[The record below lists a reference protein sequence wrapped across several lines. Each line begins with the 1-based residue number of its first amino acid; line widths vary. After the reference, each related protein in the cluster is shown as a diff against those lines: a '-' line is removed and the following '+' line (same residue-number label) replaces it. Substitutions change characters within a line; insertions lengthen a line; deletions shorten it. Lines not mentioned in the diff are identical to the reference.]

1 LEGETLMR
9 MMLKVSIPVEKGNE
23 TIRDGTLSQ
32 KMQAIFADLKPEAVY
47 LVDDQG
53 RRTAMIFFDLAD
65 AAGIPAAVEPF
76 MHAFNADIELH
87 PVMVP
92 EDLAKGMPA
101 AVERLER
108 YG

>member
-1 LEGETLMR
+1 MR

-23 TIRDGTLSQ
+23 TIRDGTMGQ

-53 RRTAMIFFDLAD
+53 CRTAMIFFDMVD
-65 AAGIPAAVEPF
+65 ASEIPAVVEPF
-76 MHAFNADIELH
+76 MHAFNAGIELH

-92 EDLAKGMPA
+92 EDLGKGMPA
-101 AVERLER
+101 AMERLKR